1 MDGEIVSA
9 IMEIIFHGG
18 VAEVKQVKG
27 EIVVVDITRKVK
39 IKTPITG

>member
-1 MDGEIVSA
+1 MDDETVSA

-27 EIVVVDITRKVK
+27 EIVVVDITRII

>member
-1 MDGEIVSA
+1 MDADTVAA
-9 IMEIIFHGG
+9 IMEIITHGG
-18 VAEVKQVKG
+18 VAEVEQVKG